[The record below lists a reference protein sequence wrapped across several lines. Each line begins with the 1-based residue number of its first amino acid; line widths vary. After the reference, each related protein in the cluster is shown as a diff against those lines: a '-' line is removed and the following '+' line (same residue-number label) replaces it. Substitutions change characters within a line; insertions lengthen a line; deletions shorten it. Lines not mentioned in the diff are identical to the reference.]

1 MFDKIKEE
9 VKGNLLLRKTN
20 VKVIANKKGE
30 RKFKENYKNL
40 NNKML

>member
-9 VKGNLLLRKTN
+9 VKRNLLLRKTN

-30 RKFKENYKNL
+30 RSSKRITKT
-40 NNKML
+40 